1 MSREEVLNR
10 IRDAEARRRS
20 SAEQARLQKDRM
32 LAEARKEA
40 LVILDEAEGSAARAA
55 ALNVQARNGNIAQE
69 RRLVMDSGIGQ
80 VALQREKSS
89 ARLPAA
95 VDRIFQEFLRSA
107 HD

>member
-1 MSREEVLNR
+1 MSREEVLDR

-20 SAEQARLQKDRM
+20 SAQEARLQKDRM
-32 LAEARKEA
+32 LVEARKEA

-55 ALNVQARNGNIAQE
+55 AQNVSARTGRIAQE

-80 VALQREKSS
+80 VAIQREKSA
-89 ARLPAA
+89 ARLPTAA
-95 VDRIFQEFLRSA
+95 DRIFQEFLRSA

>member
-1 MSREEVLNR
+1 MSREDVLNR
-10 IRDAEARRRS
+10 IREAEARRRS
-20 SAEQARLQKDRM
+20 SAQEARLQKDRM

-40 LVILDEAEGSAARAA
+40 LVILDDAERSAVRAA
-55 ALNVQARNGNIAQE
+55 AQNVHARTGRIAQE

-80 VALQREKSS
+80 VSLQREKSA